1 MPVERAWPIAEVAA
15 ILRRYDFT
23 HQRRVSFEYIVMSGL
38 NDSPRHIREL
48 CRLLD
53 GIKCINLIRFH
64 KSPDRPTSRPTTR
77 R

>member
-1 MPVERAWPIAEVAA
+1 MPVERAWPVAEVAA

-48 CRLLD
+48 CRLL
-53 GIKCINLIRFH
+53 GRH
-64 KSPDRPTSRPTTR
+64 QVPHQPDPVP
-77 R
+77 